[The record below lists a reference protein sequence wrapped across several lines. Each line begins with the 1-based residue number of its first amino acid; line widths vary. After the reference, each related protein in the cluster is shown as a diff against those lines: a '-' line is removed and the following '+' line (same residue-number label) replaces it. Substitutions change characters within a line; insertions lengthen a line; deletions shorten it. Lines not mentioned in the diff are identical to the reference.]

1 MDQIDQKKIQQL
13 LGSSQGKQLLAL
25 LSRDG
30 GAALRQAGAA
40 VQAGDSAGA
49 QTIMAPLMEDPQVA
63 SLLQSLEQSM
73 KHG

>member
-1 MDQIDQKKIQQL
+1 MEAIDQQALQRIL
-13 LGSSQGKQLLAL
+13 ESAQGKQLLAL

-30 GAALRQAGAA
+30 GAALR
-40 VQAGDSAGA
+40 QAGDSAGA